1 MNMRMYKMKRIFYA
15 ESQQIKALREH
26 FLGLSL
32 LGARPVLWNPQRIHN
47 EARCFLQSQMK
58 LSATQRIETEE
69 LVAIA
74 MQIGRWEATL
84 ECLTYVPRNPANQS

>member
-1 MNMRMYKMKRIFYA
+1 MSVRMYKMKRIFYA
-15 ESQQIKALREH
+15 EAQRIAALREH

-58 LSATQRIETEE
+58 LSVAQRIDTED

-84 ECLTYVPRNPANQS
+84 ECLTCVPKNPADPS